1 MTIQLI
7 GQLLGF
13 VSTALFLLS
22 FQFKQNKQ
30 LFALQLGSF
39 AFYVLHYFLIGAIAG
54 CVAMAINTA
63 RCVVMYFFND
73 KKWAAWKGWLWIFL
87 ALYLANAVYTWE
99 GFISLLPLCGS
110 VACMFAYWSR
120 NLRKIR
126 VINLI
131 LGSPTWLVYD
141 IVLGSISA
149 SIMESLTI
157 LSILISII
165 RYGWKALD
173 MKD

>member
-87 ALYLANAVYTWE
+87 ALYLANAIYTWE
-99 GFISLLPLCGS
+99 GFISCCPCAALWPVCSPTGAVICG
-110 VACMFAYWSR
+110 
-120 NLRKIR
+120 KIR
-126 VINLI
+126 VVNLI

-141 IVLGSISA
+141 AFTGSIAGIIS
-149 SIMESLTI
+149 ESLCM

-165 RYGWKALD
+165 RFGWKALD
-173 MKD
+173 TQN